1 MPAEVTNAG
10 AGDYD
15 IPTQS
20 APYVA
25 VEPAVNSRPVPL
37 EANSASFIVTTP
49 DAQEGRKLR
58 GFQRRLLAAGAIDR
72 IPKRADLFRRHP
84 VLRVQQHHGIDLACR
99 QAFQEQPKIGVDRN
113 DQSRAV
119 AHAFKLAALQ
129 VRWQTAVAGTRVTAM
144 QRLPRKIIGLVGVTI
159 DQAQQPLIKHFVK
172 RRARSQQGALLGRNT
187 EAEQQSGGAGYQTS
201 QRRMKQVMQTIQRLN
216 AFGSVFF
223 PFSNASR

>member
-1 MPAEVTNAG
+1 MPAGVTNAG
-10 AGDYD
+10 AGDHD
-15 IPTQS
+15 VPTQS

-25 VEPAVNSRPVPL
+25 VEGTVNSRPVPL
-37 EANSASFIVTTP
+37 EANSASFLVTTP

-58 GFQRRLLAAGAIDR
+58 GLQRRLRAGGAKDHADVVAAGAIDR
-72 IPKRADLFRRHP
+72 IPKRTDLLQRHP

-99 QAFQEQPKIGVDRN
+99 QTFQEQPKIGVDRN

-159 DQAQQPLIKHFVK
+159 DQAQQPLMKHFVK
-172 RRARSQQGALLGRNT
+172 RWARPIKRPSMPWR
-187 EAEQQSGGAGYQTS
+187 
-201 QRRMKQVMQTIQRLN
+201 
-216 AFGSVFF
+216 
-223 PFSNASR
+223 